1 MYFINKNDGN
11 IDYSLY
17 TKKMLIDKLNTIT
30 NSNFEKLNDAI
41 DNLKRYNNLD
51 KWSIV
56 ETYIEISNNDIIGNQ
71 TR

>member
-1 MYFINKNDGN
+1 MEKSYKVRMYFINKNDRN

-17 TKKMLIDKLNTIT
+17 TKKMLIDKLNSIT

-51 KWSIV
+51 KWSPF
-56 ETYIEISNNDIIGNQ
+56 
-71 TR
+71 TRKWIC